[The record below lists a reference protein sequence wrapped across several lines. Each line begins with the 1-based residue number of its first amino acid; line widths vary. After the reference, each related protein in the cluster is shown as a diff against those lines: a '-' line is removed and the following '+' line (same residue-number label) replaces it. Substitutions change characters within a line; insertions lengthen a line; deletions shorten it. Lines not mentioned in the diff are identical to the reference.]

1 MFPIRL
7 VIAVMLT
14 LSQGLICA
22 QDDAVIEQ
30 MNQGNLALW
39 KFVNKAPQR
48 SGSKPKVIPAKIE
61 EPVRARNRGRRAT
74 KRESSVKP
82 VRAPFLKNRRRR
94 LSSPRTP
101 FRSESQPEKL
111 KSETSASQNRPEAGQ
126 LNSSSVKRES
136 VIKSV
141 PSKVQEPS
149 GIESKSTAR
158 ELSRREL
165 RRLNKQRNEAMKEKM
180 EKAEIIS
187 ASEFNALEKKRRLTT
202 RKSPQLSSS
211 ETTLHSRERSRPVP
225 LAKER
230 VPIQTRNRIRS
241 KNRLKIWNFAF
252 GIRNFFDDDPDGF
265 KHDSELTV
273 QLGRNLSK
281 NQRVFVEHKDVL
293 LSRTGSGKLSR
304 LGVGY
309 EVRIPGV
316 FDRYPRLSPYAS
328 ILIDYWKGR
337 LAVFGNN
344 LMLES
349 VDKSIQMV
357 PRLGFTYEIGEDTDL
372 DVYLEKGGG
381 DLTFIDVAGNT
392 ILIEARAVLYG
403 LGVRHSF

>member
-1 MFPIRL
+1 MFSIRL
-7 VIAVMLT
+7 LIASMLT
-14 LSQGLICA
+14 LSQGLLCA
-22 QDDAVIEQ
+22 QGDAVVEQ
-30 MNQGNLALW
+30 MNQGNMALW
-39 KFVNKAPQR
+39 KFVNKAPKTAV
-48 SGSKPKVIPAKIE
+48 SKPTPKEVDKPA
-61 EPVRARNRGRRAT
+61 RARNRGRRKT
-74 KRESSVKP
+74 KRESPARP
-82 VRAPFLKNRRRR
+82 VRAPVLKNRRRR
-94 LSSPRTP
+94 LGSPQTP
-101 FRSESQPEKL
+101 FTQDTQPQKP
-111 KSETSASQNRPEAGQ
+111 KSETHSSRNMQETGQ
-126 LNSSSVKRES
+126 LNSLSVKRES
-136 VIKSV
+136 VRKATPPMAHKS
-141 PSKVQEPS
+141 SS
-149 GIESKSTAR
+149 IESKSTAR

-187 ASEFNALEKKRRLTT
+187 ASEFNALEKRR
-202 RKSPQLSSS
+202 RLSSS
-211 ETTLHSRERSRPVP
+211 KPRQKSRPAP

-304 LGVGY
+304 LGFGY
-309 EVRIPGV
+309 EVRIPGF

-328 ILIDYWKGR
+328 LLVDYWKGR
-337 LAVFGNN
+337 LAVFNNN
-344 LMLES
+344 LMSED
-349 VDKSIQMV
+349 VDKSTQIV

-381 DLTFIDVAGNT
+381 DLTFIDVEGNT

>member
-7 VIAVMLT
+7 VIAVLLT

-48 SGSKPKVIPAKIE
+48 PVFRPKSKKAEKPA
-61 EPVRARNRGRRAT
+61 RAKNRGRRAT

-94 LSSPRTP
+94 LSTPQTP
-101 FRSESQPEKL
+101 FAPEPQPEKL
-111 KSETSASQNRPEAGQ
+111 KPEISASQNRQ
-126 LNSSSVKRES
+126 LININPSPVKRES
-136 VIKSV
+136 AMKPV
-141 PSKVQEPS
+141 PSKLQEPS
-149 GIESKSTAR
+149 KIESKGTVR

-187 ASEFNALEKKRRLTT
+187 ASEFNAREKRRRLTT
-202 RKSPQLSSS
+202 SKNPQLPSNR
-211 ETTLHSRERSRPVP
+211 TTQHDEERSRPVP

-230 VPIQTRNRIRS
+230 VPIQTSNRIRS

-309 EVRIPGV
+309 EVRIPGF

-328 ILIDYWKGR
+328 LLIDYWKGR
-337 LAVFGNN
+337 LAVFNNN
-344 LMLES
+344 LMSEGA
-349 VDKSIQMV
+349 DKSIQIV

>member
-61 EPVRARNRGRRAT
+61 EPVRARNRGRRA
-74 KRESSVKP
+74 KRRESSVKP
-82 VRAPFLKNRRRR
+82 VRAPLLKNRRRR

-101 FRSESQPEKL
+101 FKPESQSEKL
-111 KSETSASQNRPEAGQ
+111 KTEISTSQNRQ
-126 LNSSSVKRES
+126 LNSPSVKRES
-136 VIKSV
+136 AMKTV
-141 PSKVQEPS
+141 PTKLQEPS
-149 GIESKSTAR
+149 RIESKSTAR

-180 EKAEIIS
+180 EKADIIS

-328 ILIDYWKGR
+328 VLIDYWKGR
-337 LAVFGNN
+337 LAVFNNN
-344 LMLES
+344 LMSEGA
-349 VDKSIQMV
+349 DKSIQIV